1 MTTQEIYNDIIEKLK
16 AGKRPLVKLS
26 PSECDELRE
35 KFLSAANNQ
44 NKDELY
50 PLLCILDNTQ
60 TFIADLDQAFLCAFE
75 KFQDAQTL
83 VLLLGCMQRHIIEYK
98 AMRGNRLTM
107 DFLNILDRGLRHE
120 DAEVLEWTLRTVEAM
135 GSQGIYFK
143 ATMKEVKPNMLAV
156 FNKHKKASKQII
168 EMLEKRWNF

>member
-1 MTTQEIYNDIIEKLK
+1 MTTQEIYHDIIEKLK

-26 PSECDELRE
+26 TEECHELRE
-35 KFLSAANNQ
+35 KLLQAANNQ

-60 TFIADLDQAFLCAFE
+60 TFIPDLDQAFLIAFE
-75 KFQDAQTL
+75 KFQDSETL

-98 AMRGNRLTM
+98 AMGGNRLTM
-107 DFLNILDRGLRHE
+107 DFLKVLENGLRHE
-120 DAEVLEWTLRTVEAM
+120 DPEVLEWTLRTIESM
-135 GSQGIYFK
+135 GSQGIFFK
-143 ATMKEVKPNMLAV
+143 SIMKEVKPNVLAV